1 MTVRVAAN
9 SSSTIA
15 KGSACQDVYSPA
27 GVSESKKAML
37 AKIVAM
43 MFGLYWGV
51 TNNKRSAGIGTY
63 YEHGTGIAVYKRA
76 LDFGPFKALIRRQAT
91 AFERGNAL
99 ITAAVPQWGTCNA
112 LVFNSD
118 MFAERFDRLIDAQL
132 SKLVDAT
139 LLAGVAGA
147 PRL

>member
-1 MTVRVAAN
+1 MAN
-9 SSSTIA
+9 A
-15 KGSACQDVYSPA
+15 V
-27 GVSESKKAML
+27 
-37 AKIVAM
+37 
-43 MFGLYWGV
+43 
-51 TNNKRSAGIGTY
+51 
-63 YEHGTGIAVYKRA
+63 GIAVYKRA

-91 AFERGNAL
+91 AFERRNSL

-118 MFAERFDRLIDAQL
+118 IFDARFDRLIDARMNGTDQL

-147 PRL
+147 PR